1 MKNENARAHQIK
13 LFTKQSIKKAFH
25 RKPLK
30 TGFKFCAQKFKPLI
44 QSSKPIIKNLVYRI
58 I

>member
-1 MKNENARAHQIK
+1 MKNENARVHQVK
-13 LFTKQSIKKAFH
+13 LFTKQSIKMAFH

-44 QSSKPIIKNLVYRI
+44 QSSNTNYKKFSL
-58 I
+58 